1 VTAQICVSGSYKDA
15 KLIDFSTAPFP
26 QQNQVEQMPDNSK
39 RDTSLRP
46 PAEQEVLRTRNADP
60 SALAKLLDEWMHGDA
75 TEQRETFEALRRSL
89 YEHRPGGYKIF
100 S

>member
-1 VTAQICVSGSYKDA
+1 
-15 KLIDFSTAPFP
+15 
-26 QQNQVEQMPDNSK
+26 MPDTSK

-60 SALAKLLDEWMHGDA
+60 SALATLLDEWMHGDA
-75 TEQRETFEALRRSL
+75 TEQRETFEALSRSL
-89 YEHRPGGYKIF
+89 DEHRPAGYKLF